1 MQQKSLE
8 HLGEVAGNV
17 DGTGDSG
24 QGSEKMSIVS
34 EKKKKKKTCF
44 CEQKRA
50 RGLTGKVLLVCKI
63 ETRRVLLGP
72 GRKEVPL
79 VRGER
84 TDTLLQGQQNLP
96 LCYFFFT
103 VANHQTETR

>member
-1 MQQKSLE
+1 MVQEILGRVQRKCLLSQK
-8 HLGEVAGNV
+8 
-17 DGTGDSG
+17 
-24 QGSEKMSIVS
+24 
-34 EKKKKKKTCF
+34 KKKKKKTCF